1 MKIDVFDFNEFIEL
15 NLLKEV
21 TSPIVFARGGTADPN
36 GLLSNDIFGIDTKS
50 RKNTFAYASLHG
62 HFFHPHI
69 YKSLRRLYR
78 NIERIVAGTEYYS
91 ITQDGELVRDDEKG
105 HTGIEWIYKN
115 WDKIDWS
122 KKLDEE
128 SSSMREERVS
138 LLKELKKNEIFIDKI
153 IICI

>member
-91 ITQDGELVRDDEKG
+91 ITQD
-105 HTGIEWIYKN
+105 
-115 WDKIDWS
+115 
-122 KKLDEE
+122 
-128 SSSMREERVS
+128 
-138 LLKELKKNEIFIDKI
+138 
-153 IICI
+153 CIV